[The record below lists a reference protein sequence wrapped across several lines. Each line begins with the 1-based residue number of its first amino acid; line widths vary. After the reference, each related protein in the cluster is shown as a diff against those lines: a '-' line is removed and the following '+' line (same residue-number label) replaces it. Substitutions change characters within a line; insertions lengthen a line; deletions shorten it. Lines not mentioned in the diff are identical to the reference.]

1 FRRRRIAMFDAIRD
15 NGLRVA
21 GQGGLGGS
29 SFWMQAPDGVDTATL
44 AHDLRAEGVLIE
56 PGKAFF
62 DPARAPDN
70 YYRLA
75 YSSIPQG
82 RIAEGIARIAAAIA
96 RTGYR

>member
-1 FRRRRIAMFDAIRD
+1 
-15 NGLRVA
+15 
-21 GQGGLGGS
+21 
-29 SFWMQAPDGVDTATL
+29 MQAPEGVDTAAL
-44 AHDLRAEGVLIE
+44 AHDLRAAGVLIE

-62 DPARAPDN
+62 DPARAPDS

-82 RIAEGIARIAAAIA
+82 RIAEGIARIAAGIA